1 MEHSITIR
9 KVGERHYIAR
19 VAGIP
24 LIEGEGP
31 TYKAALL
38 SVGESVEQFFEAAK
52 DVRDNLNG
60 RHDANNPDS
69 PTESVI
75 TETPRPTCSTRD
87 VMHMADVCEGT
98 VHRAVKTG
106 SLKARQR
113 PGVGSGPGYYE
124 FDLQEAQEW
133 AKWRG
138 AMIIDNEE
146 PAIYSTK
153 DVASMAGVSESTVRK
168 AVRDGS
174 LRAVTVPYGDD
185 YCYKYRASEAREWI
199 KGLK

>member
-1 MEHSITIR
+1 MEYSITIR
-9 KVGERHYIAR
+9 KVGDRHYIAR

-24 LIEGEGP
+24 LLEGEGQ

-38 SVGESVEQFFEAAK
+38 AVGESVERFFEAAR
-52 DVRDNLNG
+52 DVRENLNG
-60 RHDANNPDS
+60 RHNGEGPET
-69 PTESVI
+69 TEVI
-75 TETPRPTCSTRD
+75 TETPRATCSTRD
-87 VMHMADVCEGT
+87 IMHMADVCEAT

-106 SLKARQR
+106 ALKARQR

-124 FDLQEAQEW
+124 FDLHDAEEW

-153 DVASMAGVSESTVRK
+153 DVASMAGVSESTVR
-168 AVRDGS
+168 
-174 LRAVTVPYGDD
+174 RAVCNGELPAVTAPYGDD
-185 YCYKYRASEAREWI
+185 YCYKYRASEVREWI